1 MDEVSQTIAK
11 LGFDNEMDTLRYRIG
26 QWIAGCD
33 SEVREAL
40 AWQFLGGS
48 KYFRPLTIFSCHAA
62 TETHDRRLPLP
73 DRVMTSALV
82 IELFHNVSLVIDD
95 IVDRSDT
102 RRARA
107 TLHARFGE
115 LAALMVSGYIVADGY
130 QQLGDDL
137 QGVALFSELLRRLAV
152 AECMQWRLR
161 RQPLGIEDWR
171 RIAGEDTGSMF
182 EICACLGDRSGRLR
196 RFGGLLGLLY
206 HGCDDVGDV
215 RGATALGGGGEE
227 DVRDG
232 ILTLPAAIAI
242 RDPAVAALFCKPEP
256 NSQELAE
263 IAHAFAAR
271 LPEAESYLDG
281 IAAEACEEARRFSVN
296 PAPLLSLVE
305 QTRRLSGR

>member
-102 RRARA
+102 RRG
-107 TLHARFGE
+107 TCHA
-115 LAALMVSGYIVADGY
+115 ACP
-130 QQLGDDL
+130 
-137 QGVALFSELLRRLAV
+137 LR
-152 AECMQWRLR
+152 
-161 RQPLGIEDWR
+161 
-171 RIAGEDTGSMF
+171 
-182 EICACLGDRSGRLR
+182 
-196 RFGGLLGLLY
+196 
-206 HGCDDVGDV
+206 
-215 RGATALGGGGEE
+215 
-227 DVRDG
+227 
-232 ILTLPAAIAI
+232 
-242 RDPAVAALFCKPEP
+242 
-256 NSQELAE
+256 
-263 IAHAFAAR
+263 
-271 LPEAESYLDG
+271 
-281 IAAEACEEARRFSVN
+281 
-296 PAPLLSLVE
+296 
-305 QTRRLSGR
+305 